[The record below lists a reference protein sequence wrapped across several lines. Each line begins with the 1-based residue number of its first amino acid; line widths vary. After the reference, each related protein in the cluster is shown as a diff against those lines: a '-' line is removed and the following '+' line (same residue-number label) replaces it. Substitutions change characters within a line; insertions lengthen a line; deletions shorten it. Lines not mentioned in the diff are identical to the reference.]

1 MTFKKKKKNLFII
14 EFWLEEIIFIL
25 LNPSII
31 DKKMGISFKNE
42 DKNENI
48 QIFLIIFSYQSMY
61 FNNVKLHESDCKLFS
76 EVRKVFVQ
84 LEIMWEVNVISVN
97 L

>member
-1 MTFKKKKKNLFII
+1 M
-14 EFWLEEIIFIL
+14 L

-48 QIFLIIFSYQSMY
+48 QIFLIIFSYQLMC
-61 FNNVKLHESDCKLFS
+61 FNSVKLHESDCKLF
-76 EVRKVFVQ
+76 
-84 LEIMWEVNVISVN
+84 
-97 L
+97 

>member
-1 MTFKKKKKNLFII
+1 
-14 EFWLEEIIFIL
+14 
-25 LNPSII
+25 
-31 DKKMGISFKNE
+31 MGISFKNE

-84 LEIMWEVNVISVN
+84 LEIM
-97 L
+97 